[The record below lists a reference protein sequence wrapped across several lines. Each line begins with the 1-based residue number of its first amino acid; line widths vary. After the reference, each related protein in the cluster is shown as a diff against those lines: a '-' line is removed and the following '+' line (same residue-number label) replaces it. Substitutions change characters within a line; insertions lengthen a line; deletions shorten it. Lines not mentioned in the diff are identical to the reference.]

1 LPTTT
6 SGRIALR
13 DIIDYETIKQSGEIN
28 KMRFRGIIALIVI
41 ALLAGSLPALA
52 QQADPP
58 AGSSLRARIKLK
70 YLEKRDRFLHCT
82 KDLYFAVGCKVLAG
96 EAGIV
101 PLTSSQSY
109 LSYIGDQTVIDTK
122 DESLRQAA
130 VQEGLDRASR
140 PGECDYYRR
149 HPQAAE
155 AARRAAAEASAKG

>member
-1 LPTTT
+1 
-6 SGRIALR
+6 
-13 DIIDYETIKQSGEIN
+13 
-28 KMRFRGIIALIVI
+28 MRFRSIIALVVVV
-41 ALLAGSLPALA
+41 LLAGSLPALA

-58 AGSSLRARIKLK
+58 AGSFRARIKLK
-70 YLEKRDRFLHCT
+70 YLEKRDRFLHRT

-96 EAGIV
+96 EAGIL

-122 DESLRQAA
+122 DESMRQAA
-130 VQEGLDRASR
+130 VQEGLDRAAR

-155 AARRAAAEASAKG
+155 AARHAAAEASAKQ

>member
-1 LPTTT
+1 
-6 SGRIALR
+6 
-13 DIIDYETIKQSGEIN
+13 
-28 KMRFRGIIALIVI
+28 MRFRSIIALVVVV
-41 ALLAGSLPALA
+41 LLAGSLPALA

-58 AGSSLRARIKLK
+58 AGSFRARIKLK
-70 YLEKRDRFLHCT
+70 YLEKRDRFLHRT

-96 EAGIV
+96 EAGIL

-122 DESLRQAA
+122 DESMRQAA
-130 VQEGLDRASR
+130 VQEGLDRAAR

-155 AARRAAAEASAKG
+155 AARHAAAEASDKQ

>member
-1 LPTTT
+1 
-6 SGRIALR
+6 
-13 DIIDYETIKQSGEIN
+13 
-28 KMRFRGIIALIVI
+28 MRFRSIIALVVVV
-41 ALLAGSLPALA
+41 LLAGSLPALA

-58 AGSSLRARIKLK
+58 AGSFRARIKLK
-70 YLEKRDRFLHCT
+70 YLEKRDRFLHRT

-96 EAGIV
+96 EAGIL

-122 DESLRQAA
+122 DESMRQAA
-130 VQEGLDRASR
+130 VQEGLDRAAR

-155 AARRAAAEASAKG
+155 AARHAAAEASAKR

>member
-1 LPTTT
+1 
-6 SGRIALR
+6 
-13 DIIDYETIKQSGEIN
+13 
-28 KMRFRGIIALIVI
+28 MRVRGVTAFVIV

-58 AGSSLRARIKLK
+58 TASLRARIKAK
-70 YLEKRDRFLHCT
+70 YIEKRDRFLHRT
-82 KDLYFAVGCKVLAG
+82 KDLYFAVGCKVLAS
-96 EAGIV
+96 EAGIL

-109 LSYIGDQTVIDTK
+109 LSYIGDQTLIDTK

-130 VQEGLDRASR
+130 AQEGLDRAAR

-155 AARRAAAEASAKG
+155 AARRAAAEASAKR